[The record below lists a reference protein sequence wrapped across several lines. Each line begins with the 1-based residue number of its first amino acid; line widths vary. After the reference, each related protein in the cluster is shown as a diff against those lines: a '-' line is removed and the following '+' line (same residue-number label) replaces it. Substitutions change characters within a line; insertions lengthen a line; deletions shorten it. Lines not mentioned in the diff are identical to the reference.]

1 MHNKG
6 VCCIWLLFPLPRGTE
21 CPEDM
26 CGKNT
31 PTPERKR
38 RNLYHVE
45 KRGKNVEISI
55 ALIKFLVAEKVPPPP
70 LTTWGPWTR
79 VEWLITFLL
88 FTKMDTL
95 LPIMHI
101 FMRSIPKIGPCG
113 KLGFWHGQ
121 RQNEI
126 FLSFSSF
133 LAFKKRLRRHSPLAQ
148 APKRLS

>member
-6 VCCIWLLFPLPRGTE
+6 VCCIRLLFPLPRGTE

-55 ALIKFLVAEKVPPPP
+55 ALIKFLVAEKVPPPSNHV
-70 LTTWGPWTR
+70 GS
-79 VEWLITFLL
+79 
-88 FTKMDTL
+88 M
-95 LPIMHI
+95 
-101 FMRSIPKIGPCG
+101 
-113 KLGFWHGQ
+113 
-121 RQNEI
+121 N
-126 FLSFSSF
+126 
-133 LAFKKRLRRHSPLAQ
+133 
-148 APKRLS
+148 